1 MIVKDVIN
9 EELITLPEA
18 KDLLVKVRDDRK
30 KETEEEVELGYE
42 LRKAIAHVETFSK
55 LDAKQSR
62 ELVGKLLDLE
72 KMKPEIAIRIAD
84 ILPLSN
90 DEIRSIYAKERYTLT
105 EEELKQILDLV
116 LQYS

>member
-9 EELITLPEA
+9 EELITLPEV
-18 KDLLVKVRDDRK
+18 KDLLIHQREKRK
-30 KETEEEVELGYE
+30 QETAEEIELGYE
-42 LRKAIAHVETFSK
+42 LRKAIAHVEIFSK

-62 ELVGKLLDLE
+62 ELVDRLLELE
-72 KMKPEIAIRIAD
+72 KMKPEIAVRIAD

-116 LQYS
+116 LQYT